1 MLGNSLLQCS
11 RWSSNDGPDSDAV
24 TLLAHGSCQQIE
36 GDACNAPLLREKG
49 ALSQNNR
56 MSVLIR
62 IQRRFLEAKSI
73 EFIYFTFPEEIN
85 SCSLYLPRKLSQ
97 KRPRNSA
104 HINDH
109 ASPPEIKIS
118 CALICCH
125 DKTPFRN
132 HSKVSY
138 LRQQEQK
145 SQRSVP
151 ARRGSRGRG
160 HVPGEH
166 TALQTLGSSRSRSPC
181 AQPSCKHPAGGTVCW
196 VAGVRGAAAD
206 G

>member
-1 MLGNSLLQCS
+1 MELKWWTRFS
-11 RWSSNDGPDSDAV
+11 AV

-36 GDACNAPLLREKG
+36 GDACNAPLLRKKR

-73 EFIYFTFPEEIN
+73 EFIYFTFPEAIN

-138 LRQQEQK
+138 LRQQEPK
-145 SQRSVP
+145 SRRSVP
-151 ARRGSRGRG
+151 VSPQGKPGPGSHPRGA
-160 HVPGEH
+160 H
-166 TALQTLGSSRSRSPC
+166 GSEDG
-181 AQPSCKHPAGGTVCW
+181 AAHPAHSPAANTLP
-196 VAGVRGAAAD
+196 AGLCAG
-206 G
+206 